1 MFTPN
6 GDGLMIA
13 KLLSRLCDVKSSI
26 GIRCG
31 IYALQPQVWNTK
43 SGPWALT
50 LGVFKIAGLWGFA
63 CGDIHLCFS
72 HQNVLQEQLHSY
84 QMPLWLCDTDLNGRP
99 CFRVLL
105 SQQVYFRRSYFC
117 SGNECFLD
125 ELRTEVHFPSRDHI
139 GFWSYPFCFK
149 RLIWLMRIAT
159 D

>member
-13 KLLSRLCDVKSSI
+13 KLLSRLCHVKSSI

-63 CGDIHLCFS
+63 CGDMWWYSSL
-72 HQNVLQEQLHSY
+72 LQPSKRLARATALVSNATLIVRHWPKWY
-84 QMPLWLCDTDLNGRP
+84 Y
-99 CFRVLL
+99 FL
-105 SQQVYFRRSYFC
+105 SRCYFRRSYFC

-125 ELRTEVHFPSRDHI
+125 ELRTEVHFASRDHI